1 MADIEDL
8 TSLPGLV
15 SVLGLGG
22 LVNCELIAENIYM
35 TLTMLHSKIVC
46 A

>member
-1 MADIEDL
+1 MEDSGGL

-22 LVNCELIAENIYM
+22 LDNSEFIDEKTCFAQRPD
-35 TLTMLHSKIVC
+35 HF
-46 A
+46 

>member
-1 MADIEDL
+1 MADINDL

-22 LVNCELIAENIYM
+22 LDNSEFIDETTCFAQRPD
-35 TLTMLHSKIVC
+35 HF
-46 A
+46 